1 MSKQNNFT
9 LYSIKMS
16 SIERSSSSKFNGWR
30 KLLVFRTR
38 ALNAKNFLFQ
48 PIMKAH
54 PLHRVMY
61 KLKCPF
67 LYVLLAIILLN
78 SIKEDRRC
86 MLMPI
91 LPCALESGERVYLLQ
106 DHKHTGHHHYFQLQF
121 LDHQLRISRRRFQKN
136 TPHRRQ
142 QRNPNHHGF
151 PAQ

>member
-1 MSKQNNFT
+1 MGLICRNIAILYNWAKSTFSFSRQPFFHKRHIVQLFLKHIWLPICRPFRMSKQNNFT

-48 PIMKAH
+48 LIMKAH

-78 SIKEDRRC
+78 SRK
-86 MLMPI
+86 
-91 LPCALESGERVYLLQ
+91 
-106 DHKHTGHHHYFQLQF
+106 T
-121 LDHQLRISRRRFQKN
+121 
-136 TPHRRQ
+136 
-142 QRNPNHHGF
+142 
-151 PAQ
+151 